1 MPVFRYQGY
10 KNDGSVTEGVIEA
23 DGQRDAVTKIKTS
36 GIFPKNITEA
46 SFSPKKFYIRHPKT
60 LLPDIT
66 RSLSMLLY
74 SGVPMVEALESLSA
88 ESKGQWKNILIDI
101 KEKLLA
107 GATLAKAIQSYPFI
121 FPEFYSGMVAA
132 GERSG
137 TLTDVLTTLADF
149 LESQRSTR
157 NKVTSALVYPI
168 FMIFVSIFVLSFL
181 FTFVIPKIITVFEG
195 TEAALPLIT
204 LVIIWISNA
213 FNKFWWLFL
222 IFIAGGVFLLR
233 WLRKNRQEMID
244 AILLKI
250 PLGIVQSLY
259 LSRFS
264 MTMSFLISGG
274 LPVLHAM
281 QSAAKAVG
289 NTVLKNR
296 IVAAQSLVSQGAKIS
311 TSLEGFPPT
320 FLQMISTGEDSGR
333 LAETLKRTAIY
344 YETEFDRKLS
354 RTVALLEPSLILC
367 MGLIVGFIVLAILL
381 PIFELNQLIKV

>member
-1 MPVFRYQGY
+1 
-10 KNDGSVTEGVIEA
+10 
-23 DGQRDAVTKIKTS
+23 
-36 GIFPKNITEA
+36 
-46 SFSPKKFYIRHPKT
+46 
-60 LLPDIT
+60 
-66 RSLSMLLY
+66 
-74 SGVPMVEALESLSA
+74 MVEALESLSA